1 MNETLEVDRSAEFEA
16 DNRAGTDMRVKKL
29 FIKHEHGAQLTSA
42 ESIDFS
48 PEGIAGNVAC
58 APFRKVLL
66 ASESV
71 TAEAYSALLSMPA
84 GYQSATNS
92 S

>member
-1 MNETLEVDRSAEFEA
+1 
-16 DNRAGTDMRVKKL
+16 MRVKKL
-29 FIKHEHGAQLTSA
+29 FIKHKHGAQLTSA
-42 ESIDFS
+42 EAIDFS

-71 TAEAYSALLSMPA
+71 TADLRAQ
-84 GYQSATNS
+84 G
-92 S
+92 